1 MDDNMNILLQKGDNI
16 VVAINRELEDCTNPE
31 CAMVYLLLAKL
42 LENTA
47 NSIIKTSF
55 STKDE

>member
-16 VVAINRELEDCTNPE
+16 VVAINRELEDCTISE
-31 CAMVYLLLAKL
+31 CAMIYLLLAKL

-47 NSIIKTSF
+47 NSIIKMTF